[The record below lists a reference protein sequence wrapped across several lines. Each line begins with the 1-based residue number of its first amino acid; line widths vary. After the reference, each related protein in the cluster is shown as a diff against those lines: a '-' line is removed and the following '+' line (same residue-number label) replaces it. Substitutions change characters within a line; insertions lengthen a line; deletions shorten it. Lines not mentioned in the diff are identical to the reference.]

1 MNRLSALFL
10 REWRIARRIGGSGA
24 MGVVF
29 FLILVA
35 TYPFAPLPRAP
46 PCHFPPPRPVC
57 RCVRQ
62 VPTPRPRRPQG

>member
-1 MNRLSALFL
+1 MSRLSALFL

-35 TYPFAPLPRAP
+35 TYPFAVGPDAALWDLDDDDYGDDGSRAS
-46 PCHFPPPRPVC
+46 
-57 RCVRQ
+57 
-62 VPTPRPRRPQG
+62 